1 MFCIDVNR
9 RTLERFNPAD
19 GCDEPL
25 NEQIEDGEL
34 LSECC
39 GAPPASSMVNDIA
52 ICSKCGEWA
61 DFKNQEEM

>member
-1 MFCIDVNR
+1 MFHIDINQQ
-9 RTLERFNPAD
+9 TLRNFDPSA

-25 NEQIEDGEL
+25 DEK

-52 ICSKCGEWA
+52 ICSECGEWA
-61 DFKNQEEM
+61 EFKN

>member
-1 MFCIDVNR
+1 MLYLMDINH
-9 RTLERFNPAD
+9 RTLQKFDPAE

-25 NEQIEDGEL
+25 DDGTQ

-52 ICSKCGEWA
+52 ICSECGEWA
-61 DFKNQEEM
+61 EFNN